1 MSINLIN
8 EANFFVVIIALI
20 IIFFLLGLLLGF
32 IIDTPN
38 KTPKEK
44 KKDAI
49 AGRKEQS
56 APSDA
61 LGQDKQE
68 SLDNK
73 EQGEIPRSRNPGNRY
88 YNNYWW

>member
-44 KKDAI
+44 KNSDIGK
-49 AGRKEQS
+49 RKEQS
-56 APSDA
+56 ELSDA

-73 EQGEIPRSRNPGNRY
+73 ELGEIPRSRSPGSRY